1 MARSGTRPALN
12 KSNFALRPEIPASQ
26 KLPAAE
32 FLYIA
37 DRTINP
43 GLSASFPVSGNTVSV
58 LNEDK
63 IHFGTYTQIGNL
75 SFVKDAS
82 VAAGAGI
89 GNGLFGIIN
98 VDTNFTVV
106 FSSDFE
112 VSYDTLSTGKYKIN
126 CIWNGT
132 KFEVD
137 LVKIGQRTIGGS
149 GISEAP
155 IDGNQYARKDAGW
168 EKVIASGGSGTGVF
182 EPVQDITEL
191 KALNTTDGAVWKDK
205 WALIV
210 EDEESWYRY
219 DRDSAVSESL
229 PKIVAPT
236 TGPGRFFQT
245 PDVDL
250 SAKADKANVLELDN
264 ITEFTPDGDYEP
276 ATKKYVVDNLPDIS
290 GKADKAVP
298 TFSGN
303 LAQLDSTGNLED
315 TGEQAHFI
323 DIYNDVADATKT
335 FLNNNENWLSGTTV
349 LDQVTVEGKAGYRYK
364 GTDFFFECINQNTWV
379 RFPTD
384 AQYFNPFNIP
394 STEKTKLENT
404 GNWAAKVYTGTAL
417 VNCPI
422 GSEHYDANYYFKF
435 VDNNVPIRIARI

>member
-191 KALNTTDGAVWKDK
+191 KALNTTDVAVWKDK
-205 WALIV
+205 WAILV
-210 EDEESWYRY
+210 EDEGQFYRL
-219 DRDSAVSESL
+219 DRESAVSEAL
-229 PKIVAPT
+229 PQIVAPT
-236 TGPGRFFQT
+236 TGVGRWIQ
-245 PDVDL
+245 DQKVQ
-250 SAKADKANVLELDN
+250 LD
-264 ITEFTPDGDYEP
+264 
-276 ATKKYVVDNLPDIS
+276 A
-290 GKADKAVP
+290 KADKAVP

-303 LAQLDSTGNLED
+303 LAQLDSTGNLQD
-315 TGEQAHFI
+315 TGEQAEFI

-349 LDQVTVEGKAGYRYK
+349 LDQVTVEGKAGFRYK
-364 GTDFFFECINQNTWV
+364 GTDFFFECINQDTWV

-384 AQYFNPFNIP
+384 AQYFNPLNIP

-404 GNWAAKVYTGTAL
+404 GNWTAKVYTGTAI

-435 VDNNVPIRIARI
+435 VDNNTPIRIARI

>member
-63 IHFGTYTQIGNL
+63 IYFGTYTQIGNL

-98 VDTNFTVV
+98 VNTNFTLV

-112 VSYDTLSTGKYKIN
+112 VSYDTLFTGKYKIN

-137 LVKIGQRTIGGS
+137 LVKIGERTNGGS
-149 GISEAP
+149 G
-155 IDGNQYARKDAGW
+155 
-168 EKVIASGGSGTGVF
+168 SGGSGTGVF

-205 WALIV
+205 WAILV
-210 EDEESWYRY
+210 EDEGQFYRLDRES
-219 DRDSAVSESL
+219 SVSEAL
-229 PKIVAPT
+229 PQIVAPSI
-236 TGPGRFFQT
+236 GVGRWIQ
-245 PDVDL
+245 DQKVQ
-250 SAKADKANVLELDN
+250 LD
-264 ITEFTPDGDYEP
+264 
-276 ATKKYVVDNLPDIS
+276 A
-290 GKADKAVP
+290 KADKAVP
-298 TFSGN
+298 TSPGN
-303 LAQLDSTGNLED
+303 LAKLDSTGNLQD
-315 TGEQAHFI
+315 TEVEADFI
-323 DIYNDVADATKT
+323 DIYNDVAAETKT
-335 FLNNNENWLSGTTV
+335 FLNNNENWLSGTTI
-349 LDQVTVEGKAGYRYK
+349 LDQVTVEGKAGFRYK
-364 GTDFFFECINQNTWV
+364 GTDFFFECINQDTWV

-384 AQYFNPFNIP
+384 AQYFNPFDIP

-404 GNWAAKVYTGTAL
+404 VNWTAQFYTGTAL

-422 GSEHYDANYYFKF
+422 GSEHYDSNYYFKF

>member
-191 KALNTTDGAVWKDK
+191 KALNTTDVAVWKDK
-205 WALIV
+205 WAILV
-210 EDEESWYRY
+210 EDEGQFYRL
-219 DRDSAVSESL
+219 DRESAVSEAL
-229 PKIVAPT
+229 PQIVAPT
-236 TGPGRFFQT
+236 TGVGRWIQ
-245 PDVDL
+245 DQKVQ
-250 SAKADKANVLELDN
+250 LD
-264 ITEFTPDGDYEP
+264 
-276 ATKKYVVDNLPDIS
+276 A
-290 GKADKAVP
+290 KADKAVP

-303 LAQLDSTGNLED
+303 LAQLDSTGNLQD
-315 TGEQAHFI
+315 TGEQAEFI

-349 LDQVTVEGKAGYRYK
+349 LDQVTVEGKAGFRYK
-364 GTDFFFECINQNTWV
+364 GTDFFFECINQDTWV

-384 AQYFNPFNIP
+384 AQYFNPFNIFHRL
-394 STEKTKLENT
+394 KKQNLKIRVT
-404 GNWAAKVYTGTAL
+404 GRL
-417 VNCPI
+417 
-422 GSEHYDANYYFKF
+422 KF
-435 VDNNVPIRIARI
+435 IPERL